1 MAEKHRVAGPP
12 RGEPLSAGRVGAR
25 VRIPL
30 SGTPSPRWSRVF
42 SARLST
48 ALVGHPAVGHLALEG
63 LVQGA
68 DIVLDGVEAAEAG
81 RIGPALDGA
90 IEAANRDS
98 EHGEQ
103 SAREEAR
110 NMSQDEA
117 ESIAGL
123 IRVDYPPPEPGRRS
137 PTHVPGR

>member
-1 MAEKHRVAGPP
+1 MPEKHRVAGPP
-12 RGEPLSAGRVGAR
+12 RGEPLAAGRVGAR

-30 SGTPSPRWSRVF
+30 SGTPSPRWSRVLA
-42 SARLST
+42 ARLST
-48 ALVGHPAVGHLALEG
+48 ALVGHPAVGHLGLEE

-68 DIVLDGVEAAEAG
+68 DIVLEGVEAAEAG
-81 RIGPALDGA
+81 RIAPALVGA

-103 SAREEAR
+103 SAREQER

-117 ESIAGL
+117 DSIAGL
-123 IRVDYPPPEPGRRS
+123 IHVDYPPPEPRRRS
-137 PTHVPGR
+137 PAHLPGR

>member
-12 RGEPLSAGRVGAR
+12 RGEPLSTGRVGAR

-42 SARLST
+42 TARLTT
-48 ALVGHPAVGHLALEG
+48 ALTGHPAVGHLDLTG

-68 DIVLDGVEAAEAG
+68 DIVLEGVEPNEAG
-81 RIGPALDGA
+81 RLGPALDGA

-98 EHGEQ
+98 DHGEQ
-103 SAREEAR
+103 ETREAAY
-110 NMSQDEA
+110 NMSQEEA
-117 ESIAGL
+117 DAIAGL
-123 IRVDYPPPEPGRRS
+123 IRVEYDAPAPGRPPS
-137 PTHVPGR
+137 GFPGR